1 MDDFPM
7 DGMEE
12 TPRRRIPWLW
22 IGLGG
27 AGERSGQTGGF
38 SGSGEVCN
46 KDHESLSFP
55 GFQTLGVFW
64 DQTPGRSA
72 ASRVFCAI
80 TPTSAW
86 GV

>member
-1 MDDFPM
+1 MPVEIGGSI
-7 DGMEE
+7 GMLGPDLIE
-12 TPRRRIPWLW
+12 

>member
-1 MDDFPM
+1 MPVEIGGSI
-7 DGMEE
+7 GMLGPDLIE
-12 TPRRRIPWLW
+12 
-22 IGLGG
+22 IGLRG
-27 AGERSGQTGGF
+27 AGERSGQAGGF
-38 SGSGEVCN
+38 SGGGEVCN

-55 GFQTLGVFW
+55 GFQTLGVLW

-72 ASRVFCAI
+72 ISRVFCAI